1 MDGGPQDAT
10 DMISSSTN
18 DKTSEYSSNNFSS
31 SDTTTS
37 QNKEMLPQL
46 IKFTGQHSME
56 QQALS

>member
-18 DKTSEYSSNNFSS
+18 DKTSEYSSNNFSR
-31 SDTTTS
+31 DTTIS

-46 IKFTGQHSME
+46 MKCTGQQSME
-56 QQALS
+56 EQVLS

>member
-31 SDTTTS
+31 SDTTIS

-46 IKFTGQHSME
+46 MKFTGQHSME
-56 QQALS
+56 Q